1 MGVQMAADDF
11 KPNWTVLKWVL
22 ITLSAIVLLPPLAF
36 LMLFAALNDYAV
48 EYYFLALCLIF
59 LLAVTVRRF
68 RREKT
73 TRLRHAKSKADALRA
88 LEREELDAVRAWNKS
103 DSTAS
108 IDHALET
115 NTPPSI
121 PDGR

>member
-1 MGVQMAADDF
+1 MGTQMAADGF

-36 LMLFAALNDYAV
+36 LALFAALNDYAV
-48 EYYFLALCLIF
+48 EYYFLACCLIF

-73 TRLRHAKSKADALRA
+73 TRLQHEKSKADALRT
-88 LEREELDAVRAWNKS
+88 LEREELDAARAWSKS
-103 DSTAS
+103 GSTDQ
-108 IDHALET
+108 IF
-115 NTPPSI
+115 
-121 PDGR
+121 RR